1 MKRSFW
7 KAFKTLWKM
16 FDKKMK
22 FEFVGVLLLCAT
34 RSLAILALPQII
46 ACLTAKFLGEPTLF
60 FGILLPASWSIEA
73 VIAFNFA
80 ALFFLWTF
88 STVARAAQNNFN
100 AAACLTYKERAMREL
115 LTPRKNID
123 LKKSVGEIIFII
135 ESSTEAVGD
144 LLAIVLIE
152 VFPFFVSAAIAL
164 VYLATINVWVSLG
177 GLILACGVLFIS
189 KFRSKIDKKLFIRS
203 DEINSKISNNI
214 NNCVNNLSFI
224 VFTNSSYHEL
234 NLLKGENKKDYKL
247 TKKSSRI
254 LVGYWGLLYLFE
266 YAYIALS
273 LVLMIKAFG
282 VAAIGVNTQIL
293 VVSYLDK
300 VFSPVNDMGHFINI
314 LAQMAFRVCRINEF
328 IPAESDHFSALA
340 KQENKLLKNKKIE
353 KIEVRDLEIE
363 IGDFHRQNIK
373 VTFEANKLT
382 CIVGLSGCGKT
393 TLIGCILGLKEYKSG
408 EIIVNDK
415 YQVRSLFYNASKI
428 AVTLQNGTIFDRSIM
443 DNICYPQ
450 HQPNSRAKKNI
461 QRFKLDALIHSTQT
475 PGESKSIQNTLSG
488 GEKKRISFVR
498 AISRPAEIYIF
509 DEPTNDLDA
518 DNVQRVLEAILRLKK
533 NNIVIVISHD
543 DRLISLADEVYRM

>member
-1 MKRSFW
+1 MKKNFF
-7 KAFKTLWKM
+7 KAIKTLWTI
-16 FDKKMK
+16 FDVRMRLR
-22 FEFVGVLLLCAT
+22 FILVLFLCAT

-88 STVARAAQNNFN
+88 STVARAAHYNFN
-100 AAACLTYKERAMREL
+100 AAACIAYKEKAIELL
-115 LTPRKNID
+115 LTPRKNMD
-123 LKKSVGEIIFII
+123 LKKSVGEVIYIIQ
-135 ESSTEAVGD
+135 SSTGALD
-144 LLAIVLIE
+144 KFLRIILIE
-152 VFPFFVSAAIAL
+152 VFPFFVSAVIAL
-164 VYLATINVWVSLG
+164 IYLATINVYVALG
-177 GLILACGVLFIS
+177 GLLLSCAVLLIS
-189 KFRSKIDKKLFIRS
+189 KYRSKIDKRLFIKS

-214 NNCVNNLSFI
+214 NNCINNLPFI

-247 TKKSSRI
+247 TKKRSGI

-266 YAYIALS
+266 YAYIPLCVAI
-273 LVLMIKAFG
+273 MIKSFG
-282 VAAIGVNTQIL
+282 IAAVGVNSLIL
-293 VVSYLDK
+293 AVSYLDK

-328 IPAESDHFSALA
+328 IPAESDHFNALA

-363 IGDFHRQNIK
+363 IGDFHRQNIN
-373 VTFEANKLT
+373 VTFETNKLT

-393 TLIGCILGLKEYKSG
+393 TLICCLLGLKEYKSG

-415 YQVRSLFYNASKI
+415 FPVKSLFYNSAKV
-428 AVTLQNGTIFDRSIM
+428 ALALQNGSIFDRSVM

-450 HQPNSRAKKNI
+450 HQPSARAKKNI
-461 QRFKLDALIHSTQT
+461 QRFKLDPLIHRTQT

-509 DEPTNDLDA
+509 DEPTNDLDSE
-518 DNVQRVLEAILRLKK
+518 NVERVLAAISRLKK
-533 NNIVIVISHD
+533 NNVVIVISHD